1 MWPCGSCRHY
11 PAPSWVRLWQWP
23 FSLFDHRSVKITE
36 SVLLYGNTAA
46 PSSEFVI
53 TSHPTGNHTGI
64 LSKLLW
70 VTDRE
75 RWHSF
80 FLIRL
85 CGIWKKKN
93 TGENCNS
100 VFQASLLCLAVL
112 LGRASTCKIS
122 KGVKNPFL
130 FQHWQKLPAGAGHT
144 SKALCFASQWCKGK
158 VNWITRLKNKH
169 NRQCWSSTTGSQW
182 TLCSIRDPQQN
193 FLCVIQTLTLFFHI
207 WRPWADPKT
216 NPW

>member
-1 MWPCGSCRHY
+1 MAPAGTTQRPAGSGYDNDPFHCLTTDLWKLQNLCFFTATQLPRPLSLSLPPIPQAIIQAFYQNFCGLLTGRDGIHS
-11 PAPSWVRLWQWP
+11 S
-23 FSLFDHRSVKITE
+23 SL
-36 SVLLYGNTAA
+36 G
-46 PSSEFVI
+46 FV
-53 TSHPTGNHTGI
+53 
-64 LSKLLW
+64 
-70 VTDRE
+70 VYE
-75 RWHSF
+75 
-80 FLIRL
+80 
-85 CGIWKKKN
+85 KKKN

-193 FLCVIQTLTLFFHI
+193 FLCVIQTLTPFFHI

>member
-64 LSKLLW
+64 LSELLW
-70 VTDRE
+70 VTDRN

-85 CGIWKKKN
+85 CGIWKKKILEKIVIQSSRQVCYALLFFWGEPQLAKYPREQKILSFFN
-93 TGENCNS
+93 TGKS
-100 VFQASLLCLAVL
+100 YQQGLGIPAKLCALPPSDA
-112 LGRASTCKIS
+112 KE
-122 KGVKNPFL
+122 
-130 FQHWQKLPAGAGHT
+130 KLIG
-144 SKALCFASQWCKGK
+144 
-158 VNWITRLKNKH
+158 
-169 NRQCWSSTTGSQW
+169 
-182 TLCSIRDPQQN
+182 
-193 FLCVIQTLTLFFHI
+193 
-207 WRPWADPKT
+207 
-216 NPW
+216 